1 MTEIFQ
7 IVGIGVTL
15 PIHFLLCCYSSPANR
30 LINFLK
36 LKAAV
41 VMCRL
46 LSCICGGLVRVC
58 LSMKMLIK

>member
-1 MTEIFQ
+1 MKDLFQ

-15 PIHFLLCCYSSPANR
+15 PIHLLLCCYSSLVNR

-41 VMCRL
+41 MMCRL
-46 LSCICGGLVRVC
+46 HSCICGGLVRIC
-58 LSMKMLIK
+58 LSMKMVTK